1 MKALANPHRLAILC
15 ELSKGER
22 RVGALMQ
29 GAGLSQS
36 ALSQH
41 LARLRR
47 EGLVRTRREA
57 QNIHYSLASDEV
69 RAVIALLHRLYCAPR
84 DEAPDGGAEAP

>member
-22 RVGALMQ
+22 CVGALRQ